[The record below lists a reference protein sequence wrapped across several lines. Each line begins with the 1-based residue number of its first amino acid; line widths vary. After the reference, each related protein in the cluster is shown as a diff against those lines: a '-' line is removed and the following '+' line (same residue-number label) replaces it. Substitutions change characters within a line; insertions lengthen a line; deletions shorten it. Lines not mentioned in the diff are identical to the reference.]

1 MSRILIVGCGDI
13 GLRVAALHNAA
24 GDEVVGVVRSQSS
37 ALRMSDAGIQAV
49 IADLDLSGLLAPAGR
64 FDVVYH
70 FMPPPPHGDHDSRT
84 EALLSTLPPFPRL
97 VYMSTTSVYG
107 DHGGGWVDENT
118 PVNPSSQR
126 GRRRVDAEHQLMS
139 WGVANGVSVI
149 ILRVAAIYGP
159 GRLPLQRL
167 REGAVAV
174 RPEEAPPTNRIH
186 ADDLA
191 AVCFA
196 AARQAHHGDIFNC
209 ADGAPSS
216 QAEFLM
222 TLSKLAGTPPPKLIA
237 ARDAESMLPASML
250 EFLSDS
256 KRIRA
261 ERIRKVL
268 GVELRNP
275 DHESGLR
282 SSLAVSDQG

>member
-13 GLRVAALHNAA
+13 GLRVAALHRAS
-24 GDEVVGVVRSQSS
+24 GDEVVGVVRSQAS
-37 ALRMSDAGIQAV
+37 ARKLQDAGVQPLV
-49 IADLDLSGLLAPAGR
+49 TDLDSRGAVTPEGR

-70 FMPPPPHGDHDSRT
+70 FMPPPPHGDHDGRT
-84 EALLSTLPPFPRL
+84 AALLQTLPPFPRL

-107 DHGGGWVDENT
+107 DHGGEWVDEST
-118 PVNPSSQR
+118 PVNPSNQR
-126 GRRRVDAEHQLMS
+126 GRRRLDAERQLMT
-139 WGVANGVSVI
+139 WGDANGVVI
-149 ILRVAAIYGP
+149 VILRVAAIYGP
-159 GRLPLQRL
+159 GRLPLDRL
-167 REGAVAV
+167 REGTVAI
-174 RPEEAPPTNRIH
+174 RPEEAAPSNRIH

-191 AVCFA
+191 TVCVAA
-196 AARQAHHGDIFNC
+196 AARAKHGDIFNC

-222 TLSKLAGTPPPKLIA
+222 TLSELAGTPPPKLIA
-237 ARDAESMLPASML
+237 ARDAESLLPESML
-250 EFLSDS
+250 GFLRDS

-261 ERIRKVL
+261 ERIRSDL

-282 SSLAVSDQG
+282 AILAVSDRE